1 MAFNVCV
8 YCGSRPGRGSGDEA
22 AARALG
28 EALAANGWGLVFGGG
43 RVGLM
48 GAVAA
53 GVRAGGGAI
62 IGVIP
67 EGLLRREQGDDQGGE
82 LVITNTLRERTAIM
96 DARAPAFVA
105 LPGGF
110 GTLEE
115 LVETMTLRQLGYHR
129 KPIIILNLNGYYD
142 PLLAFFDHAVA
153 SGFVRDDE
161 RVVYQVAST
170 PDEVVEELKI
180 EDEKLK
186 KSEAP

>member
-8 YCGSRPGRGSGDEA
+8 YCGARPGRGASDMA
-22 AARALG
+22 AAHALG
-28 EALAANGWGLVFGGG
+28 AALADQGWGLVYGGG

-53 GVRAGGGAI
+53 GVKGGGGTI

-82 LVITNTLRERTAIM
+82 LVITGTLRERKAIM
-96 DARAPAFVA
+96 DTRADAFVA

-115 LVETMTLRQLGYHR
+115 LVETMTLRQLGYHH
-129 KPIIILNLNGYYD
+129 KPIIIFNLDGYYD
-142 PLLAFFDHAVA
+142 PLLAFFGHAIA
-153 SGFVRDDE
+153 SGFVRADE
-161 RVVYQVAST
+161 RTVYQVAAT
-170 PDEVVEELKI
+170 VDEVVAALSIQDAELSKNAI
-180 EDEKLK
+180 R
-186 KSEAP
+186 

>member
-8 YCGSRPGRGSGDEA
+8 YCGSRPGRGTGDEA
-22 AARALG
+22 SARALG

-53 GVRAGGGAI
+53 GVRAGAGAI

-82 LVITNTLRERTAIM
+82 LVITNTLRERKAIM
-96 DARAPAFVA
+96 DARAHAFVA

-115 LVETMTLRQLGYHR
+115 LVETMTLRQLGYHQ
-129 KPIIILNLNGYYD
+129 KPIIILNLDGYYD
-142 PLLAFFDHAVA
+142 PLLTFFEHAVA
-153 SGFVRDDE
+153 SGFVRDDD
-161 RVVYQVAST
+161 RAVYQVASSV
-170 PDEVVEELKI
+170 DEVVEELRI
-180 EDEKLK
+180 ENDRL
-186 KSEAP
+186 SNNEAR